1 MLSLDLFSRLCL
13 SGAGRSGAGI
23 FRPDFP
29 PSVCCWFGSDA
40 QADSWHSEHSIIS
53 PWRDFSTYHKTL
65 QAKFVTFL
73 PQPVLLAR
81 WAPVSLR
88 LHLRGAGNSSF
99 SPYPPKILGGGS
111 PAKWGE
117 EEPDKLLPALSVP
130 EGKRFFS
137 ACCSDPVRWIRTTFI
152 APRQPNLPLLSER
165 KIHKGENPASSYNP
179 AWIISWSFKWL
190 CLWFWG
196 AD

>member
-1 MLSLDLFSRLCL
+1 MREDQELGYFAQIFLLAFAVGLGQMHKQTPDTLSTASFPR
-13 SGAGRSGAGI
+13 GGI
-23 FRPDFP
+23 FP
-29 PSVCCWFGSDA
+29 PTTKRYKQSS
-40 QADSWHSEHSIIS
+40 
-53 PWRDFSTYHKTL
+53 
-65 QAKFVTFL
+65 L

-81 WAPVSLR
+81 RAPVSLR

-137 ACCSDPVRWIRTTFI
+137 VCCSDPVRWIRTTFI